1 MNRPVHAFL
10 LVCFALIAGST
21 LHAQWKTEKYSL
33 KAGWNGIY
41 LHGDASH
48 FTPAQLFQAYPAVT
62 EVWRWNP
69 NPDQIQFST
78 SPAVPDATSSEWT
91 IWKRNDP
98 TEQQL
103 TKLIGQSAY
112 LIYWDSTVAPAT
124 DVLIAQ
130 KPMPPS
136 ATWLITGAN
145 FMGFPADPNSSTP
158 TFANYFAS
166 FPVAITT
173 PTKIYKY
180 VGGELGLA
188 NPREVTSVG
197 NEKVD
202 RNTAYWFQAATVGD
216 FTGLIE
222 YELPGNAGLA
232 FGRTAVALTVG
243 VMNRSNTAVTLTIS
257 TQNSEAAPIEPIAQP
272 GVTGPVPITR
282 RVLDSTTGAYT
293 ETPIIGSFSV
303 TVPANGR
310 MDLQFGIDRDQL
322 TGSPSALYA
331 SLLRIKDSA
340 RFTDVFLP
348 VTAQKATPAGLWI
361 GEVNVDSVVS
371 TVAGS
376 PGSTVARPFPLRLI
390 IHVDDAGI
398 ARVLSQAFVGNLAAT
413 GNVPGICIF
422 EGALWADSKA
432 DALRVASSQMPLD
445 GVFGAAGSFAVNG
458 TLNYRIVLDHDDP
471 TNPFVH
477 TYHPDHDNLDARF
490 SKTKLLSGVES
501 YTVTRDVTL
510 RFTQA
515 PPNGS
520 TVSGWGTTVYGG
532 TYTETISGLGGINTG
547 TTNNRTKQ
555 PLTVGGSFSLRRVSE
570 IAEIDLVT
578 K

>member
-145 FMGFPADPNSSTP
+145 FMGFPSDPDSSTP

-188 NPREVTSVG
+188 NPREVTSFG

-282 RVLDSTTGAYT
+282 RVLDSTTGTYT
-293 ETPIIGSFSV
+293 ETAIVGSFSV
-303 TVPANGR
+303 SIPANGR
-310 MDLQFGIDRDQL
+310 LDLQFGINRDL
-322 TGSPSALYA
+322 LLDPTTGNLASASSLFA

-348 VTAQKATPAGLWI
+348 VTAQPATTDGLWL
-361 GEVNVDSVVS
+361 GEVNVSSVVS
-371 TVAGS
+371 TVSGS
-376 PGSTVARPFPLRLI
+376 PGSSVARPFPLRVI
-390 IHVDDAGI
+390 MHDGADSDGI
-398 ARVLSQAFVGNLAAT
+398 VATRLLSQAYVGQLAST
-413 GNVPGICIF
+413 GNADGVCTK
-422 EGALWADSKA
+422 ESLLWADTKA
-432 DALRVASSQMPLD
+432 SALRMVSSQMPLD
-445 GVFGAAGSFAVNG
+445 RVING
-458 TLNYRIVLDHDDP
+458 TGALAQSGTLTFTVALPFNDP

-477 TYHPDHDNLDARF
+477 SYHPDHDNRDARF
-490 SKTKLLSGVES
+490 NPITTSGVES
-501 YTVTRDVTL
+501 YTVTRVLT
-510 RFTQA
+510 FTFTSS
-515 PPNGS
+515 PPDGS
-520 TVSGWGTTVYGG
+520 TVTGWGTTVYGG
-532 TYTETISGLGGINTG
+532 TYSETITGL
-547 TTNNRTKQ
+547 NRQT
-555 PLTVGGSFSLRRVSE
+555 LSVGGTFSLRRVSE
-570 IAEIDLVT
+570 ISVLTT